1 MAKKS
6 ELKKYKKEWERE
18 KRKGTVI
25 GPRFFDDEL
34 ALIDTACAKEDLSR
48 SAFVKRA
55 VLKALHNT
63 NEQE

>member
-6 ELKKYKKEWERE
+6 KLKKYKKEWERE

-25 GPRFFDDEL
+25 GPRFFDDEM
-34 ALIDTACAKEDLSR
+34 ALIDATCAKENLSR
-48 SAFVKRA
+48 SAFVKRV